1 MTKDKDYDALSQKH
15 LASIKRDMR
24 VSLEDAAVRATHK
37 VMAEFDREAL
47 AQPEQLPVAIQVG
60 RVYWDDDKLM
70 AVPIAPPQREWVG
83 LTDGEIYEMYNEP
96 RSDAEMVAFACEV
109 EAKLKEKNT

>member
-1 MTKDKDYDALSQKH
+1 MTEDKDYDALSQKH

-47 AQPEQLPVAIQVG
+47 AQEQLPVAIQVG

-70 AVPIAPPQREWVG
+70 AVPIAPPQRKWVG
-83 LTDGEIYEMYNEP
+83 LTEDEVDDIVAYPWGETKNWIKAIE
-96 RSDAEMVAFACEV
+96 DA
-109 EAKLKEKNT
+109 LREKNE